1 MTTFLAAVFVFGL
14 LIFFHELGH
23 FFAAKSAGIKVFEF
37 AIGFGPKLAAVTRGE
52 TTYSLRAFPLG
63 GFVRFAGLDPK
74 DEEVEQGRSFKDK
87 SVLQRIGVIFAGPFM
102 NFFLS
107 ALLLLAVFM
116 VQGVPMPTTTVLD
129 VVPNRPAAE
138 AGIVKGDRII
148 AVNGHRVDEWKTLV
162 AQIDANAGRE
172 MTITVERGSER
183 FDVRLIPDE
192 VEGKGKIGIYPTFEN
207 RQVGLIG
214 SAVAG
219 AQWTWRWLVMIVG
232 FLGQMIFQQAPVD
245 VGGPVRIVSEIG
257 TVATQFGFIALLRM
271 AAFLSINI
279 GLFNLFPIPALDGS
293 RILFLLWEGLTGR
306 PINPEKESFIHL
318 VGFGLL
324 LALMVVVTYRDIIEL
339 F

>member
-23 FFAAKSAGIKVFEF
+23 FLAAKSAGIKVFEF
-37 AIGFGPKLAAVTRGE
+37 AIGFGPRLAAVTKGE

-74 DEEVEQGRSFKDK
+74 EEEVEQGRSFKDK

-102 NFFLS
+102 NFFLA

-116 VQGVPMPTTTVLD
+116 VEGVPMPTTTVRD

-148 AVNGHRVDEWKTLV
+148 AVNGHRIDEWKTLV

-172 MTITVERGSER
+172 MTITVERKGER
-183 FDVRLIPDE
+183 FDVRLIPE
-192 VEGKGKIGIYPTFEN
+192 EMEGKGKIGIYPTFEN
-207 RQVGLIG
+207 RQVGLIQ

-219 AQWTWRWLVMIVG
+219 AQWTGRLLVMIVG

-257 TVATQFGFIALLRM
+257 TVATQGFIALLQM

-279 GLFNLFPIPALDGS
+279 GLFNLLPIPALDGS

-324 LALMVVVTYRDIIEL
+324 LALMVVVTYKDIVEL